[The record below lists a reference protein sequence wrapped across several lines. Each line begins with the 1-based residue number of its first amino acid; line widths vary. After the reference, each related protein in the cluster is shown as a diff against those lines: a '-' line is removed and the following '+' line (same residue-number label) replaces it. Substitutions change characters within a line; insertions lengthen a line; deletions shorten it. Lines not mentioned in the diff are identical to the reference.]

1 MEKQYCKRC
10 NATKPVEEF
19 NGINKY
25 CIRCLEKEREKH
37 QNNKEQRHQQSK
49 KYREAHKEEINAR
62 RKEYS
67 KVYNQIEVFCDICQC
82 KVKKCRWSEHKK
94 KLRSIIRIRSKRKHR
109 LLLKKHLLILKQY
122 ELKLHHTF
130 YNYIIVKFM
139 LNVDLGI
146 LEI

>member
-37 QNNKEQRHQQSK
+37 QNNKEQRHQKSK
-49 KYREAHKEEINAR
+49 RYREAHKEEINAR
-62 RKEYS
+62 MKEYS

-94 KLRSIIRIRSKRKHR
+94 TQKHNKNQKQKETPTII
-109 LLLKKHLLILKQY
+109 
-122 ELKLHHTF
+122 EETP
-130 YNYIIVKFM
+130 
-139 LNVDLGI
+139 VDI
-146 LEI
+146 ETI

>member
-25 CIRCLEKEREKH
+25 CIRCLKKEREKH
-37 QNNKEQRHQQSK
+37 QNNKEQRHQQSN

-62 RKEYS
+62 MKEYS

-82 KVKKCRWSEHKK
+82 KVKKK
-94 KLRSIIRIRSKRKHR
+94 
-109 LLLKKHLLILKQY
+109 
-122 ELKLHHTF
+122 
-130 YNYIIVKFM
+130 
-139 LNVDLGI
+139 NVDGRNI
-146 LEI
+146 KKNSEA